1 MTAQPMDTGS
11 TAMPPM
17 TIEAPSLAGLP
28 GIRHAFFTRAGGVST
43 GLYASL
49 NGGMGSNDDPEAV
62 RENRACMARALGLA
76 PENLLACWQVHS
88 PDAVLAAAP
97 WTREEAPKAD
107 AIVTRTPGL
116 GAAVSI
122 ADCGPVLFADPKARV
137 VAAAHSGW
145 KGAVGGVIGA
155 TVALMEAQGA
165 RRADIHAV
173 IGPLIRQSSYEV
185 GEDFVTR
192 LLAQDRAHARF
203 FAPADRPHHALF
215 DLPGFIRLRLEEA
228 GITMIEDLML
238 DTYTDEARF
247 YSFRRAT
254 HRKEADYGRLIAA
267 IALAPDAT

>member
-1 MTAQPMDTGS
+1 MK
-11 TAMPPM
+11 
-17 TIEAPSLAGLP
+17 IEAPSLAGLP
-28 GIRHAFFTRAGGVST
+28 GIRHAFFTREGGVST

-49 NGGMGSNDDPEAV
+49 NGGMGSSDDPAAV
-62 RENRACMARALGLA
+62 KENRARMARALGLE
-76 PENLLACWQVHS
+76 PERLLACWQVHS
-88 PDAVLAAAP
+88 PDAVLATTP
-97 WTREEAPKAD
+97 WTRDDAPKAD

-122 ADCGPVLFADPKARV
+122 ADCGPVLFADPEARV

-145 KGAVGGVIGA
+145 KGAVGGVIA
-155 TVALMEAQGA
+155 STVAMMEAQGA
-165 RRADIHAV
+165 RRGAIYAV

-192 LLAQDRAHARF
+192 FLSEDRTYARF

-215 DLPGFIRLRLEEA
+215 DLPGFIRLRLEQA
-228 GITMIEDLML
+228 GIRHIEDLML
-238 DTYTDEARF
+238 NTYCDETRF

-267 IALAPDAT
+267 IALAPENA